1 MANRLDKI
9 LSTMGFGSRKQV
21 KELVKN
27 GCVTVDGE
35 VVKDSSMHIDTDIQE
50 LHVNGEKI
58 EYKEFVYI
66 MMNKPRGVI
75 SATEDEFGHETV
87 IDLLDD
93 GYKGYNLSCAGRL
106 DIDTEGLM
114 IITNDGQLVHRI
126 ISPKK
131 QVVKK
136 YYCVLDYIITDK
148 DINEFEKGIVLAD
161 AYKCLPARLEKISDK
176 EAFVYIT
183 EGKFHQVKRMFY
195 ARRNNVR
202 YLKRVQIGNL
212 ELDSKLEPGE
222 YRELLAEEIKMI
234 FE

>member
-9 LSTMGFGSRKQV
+9 LSTMGYGSRKQV
-21 KELVKN
+21 KELVKS
-27 GCVTVDGE
+27 GSVTVDGE
-35 VVKDSSMHIDTDIQE
+35 VIKDSSIHVDTNVQNVY
-50 LHVNGEKI
+50 VNGEKI
-58 EYKEFVYI
+58 EYKEYVYI

-75 SATEDEFGHETV
+75 SATEDDFGHETV

-93 GYKGYNLSCAGRL
+93 RYQGYKLSCAGRL

-114 IITNDGQLVHRI
+114 IISNDGQLVHSI

-136 YYCVLDYIITDK
+136 YYCIVENVITDK
-148 DINEFEKGIVLAD
+148 DMREFEKGVVLAD
-161 AYKCLPARLEKISDK
+161 GYKCLPARLEKISDK

-183 EGKFHQVKRMFY
+183 EGKFHQIKRMFY

-202 YLKRVQIGNL
+202 YLKRVQIGGL
-212 ELDSKLEPGE
+212 ELDAELDTGE
-222 YRELLAEEIKMI
+222 YRELLEDEIKKI
-234 FE
+234 FG